1 MKDLKLAFDSAE
13 LRVLYNVFGML
24 KYGIE
29 DENKM
34 LKVISSP
41 IFQELFTEIHREL
54 INYQNDRTLTNAQ
67 IPINE
72 NIEDY
77 PNIFNILKVQVQKC
91 IKMHKGSAEGNW
103 SEWKDDWK
111 RNMIV
116 NLASPYLI
124 KESTIDD
131 ILSVY
136 I

>member
-91 IKMHKGSAEGNW
+91 IKMHKGSA
-103 SEWKDDWK
+103 
-111 RNMIV
+111 
-116 NLASPYLI
+116 
-124 KESTIDD
+124 
-131 ILSVY
+131 
-136 I
+136 